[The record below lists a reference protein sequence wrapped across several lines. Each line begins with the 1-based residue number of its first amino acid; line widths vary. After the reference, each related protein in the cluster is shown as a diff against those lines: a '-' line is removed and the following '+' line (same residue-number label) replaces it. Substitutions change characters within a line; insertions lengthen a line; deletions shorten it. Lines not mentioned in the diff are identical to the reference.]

1 MFNLICRWWI
11 HFQKWLSR
19 SSSAPASRRH
29 CVHRSSAVRWKYVI
43 HHRQYQWLLSEQ
55 GIHIHGGSMWP
66 KRHNSK
72 FDILHKY
79 TRIKDSINFWV
90 EKKKIDTHMNKVNC
104 YSICRMCAIDLGCM
118 VTFDFLGDCSFRND
132 ILGSIV

>member
-1 MFNLICRWWI
+1 
-11 HFQKWLSR
+11 
-19 SSSAPASRRH
+19 
-29 CVHRSSAVRWKYVI
+29 
-43 HHRQYQWLLSEQ
+43 
-55 GIHIHGGSMWP
+55 MWP

>member
-1 MFNLICRWWI
+1 MYNLICRWRI

-19 SSSAPASRRH
+19 SASTPASRRH

-55 GIHIHGGSMWP
+55 GIHIHVLYIGGSMWP

-72 FDILHKY
+72 FEILHKY

-90 EKKKIDTHMNKVNC
+90 EKKKKLIHTWMKSTVTVSVECMQLTSGAWSPLIFWVTIH
-104 YSICRMCAIDLGCM
+104 LGM
-118 VTFDFLGDCSFRND
+118 IS
-132 ILGSIV
+132 